1 MKKLAF
7 AQAAMV
13 ALALSAAMTTT
24 ADAQRYNRYRANQ
37 AAVTQQGA
45 NNGAAIVQNGTSN
58 NAGIRQYGDNNN
70 GAVTQNGNNNNG
82 CLIQVGR
89 GLDGAITQTGDNNDL
104 AVVQTRNGANVV
116 NPAFCQQGATIR
128 GGAFNT
134 LVAALRA
141 RG

>member
-13 ALALSAAMTTT
+13 ALAFSTAMVST
-24 ADAQRYNRYRANQ
+24 ADAQRFNRYRNQ
-37 AAVTQQGA
+37 AAVTQQGV
-45 NNGAAIVQNGTSN
+45 NNGAAIVQNGNGN
-58 NAGIRQYGDNNN
+58 NAGVRQYGDANN

-89 GLDGAITQTGDNNDL
+89 GLDGAITQTGNNNDL
-104 AVVQTRNGANVV
+104 AVVQTQNGANVV

-134 LVAALRA
+134 LAAALRA
-141 RG
+141 RGG